1 MLTGFIKK
9 ENEWQWMHQMQ
20 VPIEGFQEEGQNPQN
35 GHPFLARTL
44 KVCMWLFLG
53 FLIYPLLFV
62 PILVKFFPHDVF
74 ESYILIYA
82 EYLRLWGI

>member
-1 MLTGFIKK
+1 MLTGFVKK
-9 ENEWQWMHQMQ
+9 EWQWTLPMPVQAEDSQ
-20 VPIEGFQEEGQNPQN
+20 KEGQNPQS
-35 GHPFLARTL
+35 GRPFLERTL
-44 KVCMWLFLG
+44 KACMWLFLG

-62 PILVKFFPHDVF
+62 PILIKLFPQEVF